1 MAKKAYKLFFPQSLI
16 KEPIMHTVVHD
27 QDLVLNIRRA
37 KITADMGEAIIELEG
52 DEENI
57 ENAVKLFQKKGVK
70 IEPVEGDIIE

>member
-1 MAKKAYKLFFPQSLI
+1 MAKKAYKLFFPQNLI
-16 KEPIMHTVVHD
+16 KEPIMHTVVRD